1 RYRIDE
7 LLGSG
12 GMGAVFKGH
21 HIGLERDVAIKV
33 LHPSLGRDHEIS
45 ARFDR
50 EARSAS
56 RLDHPNCVSVT
67 DYGSTEDEMKFMVM
81 QLLEGNELGR
91 MLGQPLPAL
100 RAIELVLQIVR
111 ALEHAHAQGVV
122 HRDIKPEN
130 VFITR
135 DHAGREV
142 LKLVD
147 FGIAKIM
154 SADGGKRMTKV
165 GLVFGTPA
173 YMSPE
178 QAAGIEADERAD
190 LYSVGILLYEMLAG
204 KAPFDSPDPVALVRM
219 QITADPPRLPAEVP
233 PVLAACVE
241 RLLAKNRVERFQSAA
256 EVREVLEGVQAMLRG
271 DPTPSVELF
280 PRPSEPV
287 SLMPSTSS
295 SQIADPTAGTGE
307 ASAAARTV
315 AAGDSASAPITT
327 HTMPPSSGV
336 AKSSRAIVL
345 AVGAGLLAAGALWI
359 AFGREPVVTGGDAS
373 TTVAQPSAATRS
385 DEAPGGAAA
394 VAGPDDATLAEIDR
408 LIQSGELEDAD
419 KLLVTQRELF
429 PDQPQLSW
437 RWGRLL
443 AKRRNKKAQALVAY
457 GDALEADPA
466 LLDDKQFYAELHDLL
481 QIPALRD
488 DGLDLALEHMGK
500 YGHTFLL
507 DLVNNE
513 KKPLAYENRHRAL
526 EELATDSASW
536 ALVNRRLNI
545 ALDVLQAKQ
554 SITPCQAYDEA
565 LTNVAAMP
573 DYYFVSRVE
582 RSEVPLPGANAKT
595 GGEDPVLC
603 ATLPQRRADTL
614 ELLSALA
621 PEGADAPADEPKVP
635 AGKGGTASAAKKPA
649 PKHKTTTKK
658 ASPRKVDCNKFRGIF
673 KKQCW

>member
-1 RYRIDE
+1 MGTALASLHQDLRDLVGRTIADRYRVDE

-33 LHPSLGRDHEIS
+33 LHPSLGRDPDIS
-45 ARFDR
+45 ERFDR

-67 DYGSTEDEMKFMVM
+67 DYGSTEDQMKFMVM
-81 QLLEGNELGR
+81 QLLEGGELGR
-91 MLGQPLPAL
+91 VLGKPLPPL
-100 RAIELVLQIVR
+100 RAIELVLQIIR
-111 ALEHAHAQGVV
+111 GLEHAHAQGVV

-154 SADGGKRMTKV
+154 TVDGSKRMTKV

-190 LYSVGILLYEMLAG
+190 LYSVGVMMYEMLAG

-219 QITADPPRLPAEVP
+219 QITNDPSPLPSDVP

-241 RLLAKNRVERFQSAA
+241 RLLAKNRVERFQSAT
-256 EVREVLEGVQAMLRG
+256 EVREVLEGVHVMLRG
-271 DPTPSVELF
+271 DSMNSSVDF
-280 PRPSEPV
+280 P
-287 SLMPSTSS
+287 MPLTSS
-295 SQIADPTAGTGE
+295 MEAASGSLVRSLPTA
-307 ASAAARTV
+307 
-315 AAGDSASAPITT
+315 
-327 HTMPPSSGV
+327 PPSSPARKPILGRLVIALGAAALAGGLLWV
-336 AKSSRAIVL
+336 ALFGERAAAGPEPTAARAVAAPGGGATEL
-345 AVGAGLLAAGALWI
+345 AVAAVGGPDAGAL
-359 AFGREPVVTGGDAS
+359 
-373 TTVAQPSAATRS
+373 
-385 DEAPGGAAA
+385 
-394 VAGPDDATLAEIDR
+394 AELDR
-408 LIQSGELEDAD
+408 LLQSGELDGAET
-419 KLLVTQRELF
+419 LLVALR
-429 PDQPQLSW
+429 DQHPKHPQLSW

-443 AKRRNKKAQALVAY
+443 TKRRNRKAQALAAY
-457 GDALEADPA
+457 GHALEAEPA
-466 LLDDKQFYAELHDLL
+466 LLEDKHFYAELHDLL

-488 DGLDLALEHMGK
+488 DGLDLALRNMGK

-513 KKPLAYENRHRAL
+513 KKPLTYENRQRAL
-526 EELATDSASW
+526 EQLSTDSASW

-545 ALDVLQAKQ
+545 ALDVLQARQ
-554 SITPCQAYDEA
+554 SLTPCQAYDEA

-573 DYYFVSRVE
+573 DYWFYTRVE
-582 RSEVPLPGANAKT
+582 RSEVPPADVNAKT
-595 GGEDPVLC
+595 GREDPVLC
-603 ATLPQRRADTL
+603 ATLPQRKADTL

-621 PEGADAPADEPKVP
+621 PEVEGAAPAEGGAPADGKAP
-635 AGKGGTASAAKKPA
+635 ADAKAPA
-649 PKHKTTTKK
+649 PAASKSTKPDAKPK
-658 ASPRKVDCNKFRGIF
+658 AAPKKKVDCNKFRGIF

>member
-1 RYRIDE
+1 MGTALASLHQDLRDLVGRTIADRYRVDA

-33 LHPSLGRDHEIS
+33 LHPSLGRDPDIS
-45 ARFDR
+45 ERFDR

-81 QLLEGNELGR
+81 QLLEGGELGR
-91 MLGQPLPAL
+91 LLGKPLPPL
-100 RAIELVLQIVR
+100 RAIDLVLQIIR
-111 ALEHAHAQGVV
+111 GLEHAHAQGVV

-154 SADGGKRMTKV
+154 TVDGSKRMTKV

-190 LYSVGILLYEMLAG
+190 LYSVGVMLYEMLAG
-204 KAPFDSPDPVALVRM
+204 KPPFDSPDPVALVRM
-219 QITADPPRLPAEVP
+219 QITADPSPLPTEVP
-233 PVLAACVE
+233 PLLAACVE

-256 EVREVLEGVQAMLRG
+256 EVREVLEGVQMMLRG
-271 DPTPSVELF
+271 DGMTSSVDFPMPLTSSMEAASGSLVRGLQTAPSVPARRPILGKLVIATGAAALAGGLLWVALF
-280 PRPSEPV
+280 GERAAAKP
-287 SLMPSTSS
+287 
-295 SQIADPTAGTGE
+295 DPTAAPAVAAPGGE
-307 ASAAARTV
+307 ISVAAA
-315 AAGDSASAPITT
+315 
-327 HTMPPSSGV
+327 
-336 AKSSRAIVL
+336 
-345 AVGAGLLAAGALWI
+345 AVGGPDAGAL
-359 AFGREPVVTGGDAS
+359 
-373 TTVAQPSAATRS
+373 
-385 DEAPGGAAA
+385 
-394 VAGPDDATLAEIDR
+394 AELDR
-408 LIQSGELEDAD
+408 LLQSGELDGAET
-419 KLLVTQRELF
+419 LLVALR
-429 PDQPQLSW
+429 DQHPKHPQLSW

-443 AKRRNKKAQALVAY
+443 AKRKNRKAQALAAY
-457 GDALEADPA
+457 GHALEADPT
-466 LLDDKQFYAELHDLL
+466 LLEDKHFYAELHDLL

-488 DGLDLALEHMGK
+488 DGLDLALRNMGK

-513 KKPLAYENRHRAL
+513 KKPLTYENRQRAL
-526 EELATDSASW
+526 EQLATDSASW

-545 ALDVLQAKQ
+545 ALDVLQARQ
-554 SITPCQAYDEA
+554 SLTPCQAYDEA

-573 DYYFVSRVE
+573 DYWFYTRVE
-582 RSEVPLPGANAKT
+582 RSEVPPADVNAKT
-595 GGEDPVLC
+595 GREDPVLC
-603 ATLPQRRADTL
+603 ATLPQRKADTL

-621 PEGADAPADEPKVP
+621 PEAPAPPESVALDAKVDAKADPKAQP
-635 AGKGGTASAAKKPA
+635 SASKGGKPESKPKAA
-649 PKHKTTTKK
+649 PKK
-658 ASPRKVDCNKFRGIF
+658 KVDCNKFRGIF

>member
-1 RYRIDE
+1 MGTALANLHQDLRDLVGRTIADRYRVDE

-33 LHPSLGRDHEIS
+33 LHPSLGNDPEIS

-67 DYGSTEDEMKFMVM
+67 DYGSTEDDMKFMVM
-81 QLLEGNELGR
+81 QLLEGGELGGL
-91 MLGQPLPAL
+91 LGKPLPPL

-111 ALEHAHAQGVV
+111 GLEHAHAQGVV

-130 VFITR
+130 VFLTH
-135 DHAGREV
+135 DHSGREV

-154 SADGGKRMTKV
+154 TLEGGKRMTQV

-190 LYSVGILLYEMLAG
+190 LYSVGVMLYEMLSG
-204 KAPFDSPDPVALVRM
+204 KPPFDSPDPVVLVRM
-219 QITADPPRLPAEVP
+219 QITADPQPLPSEVP

-241 RLLAKNRVERFQSAA
+241 RLLAKNRVERFQSAT
-256 EVREVLEGVQAMLRG
+256 EVREVLEGVHSMLRG
-271 DPTPSVELF
+271 DVTSSVEF
-280 PRPSEPV
+280 P
-287 SLMPSTSS
+287 MPLTSS
-295 SQIADPTAGTGE
+295 VEVATG
-307 ASAAARTV
+307 SFSRPLPLPPV
-315 AAGDSASAPITT
+315 QVSAPRRSWAPRIFFY
-327 HTMPPSSGV
+327 SGMAALAGGVLWLALVGDRAV
-336 AKSSRAIVL
+336 ADSESADGAASVL
-345 AVGAGLLAAGALWI
+345 GFERVQGEVALAA
-359 AFGREPVVTGGDAS
+359 EQPD
-373 TTVAQPSAATRS
+373 PSA
-385 DEAPGGAAA
+385 
-394 VAGPDDATLAEIDR
+394 LAELDR
-408 LIQSGELEDAD
+408 LIQSGELEGAET
-419 KLLVTQRELF
+419 LLVAMRDRY
-429 PDQPQLSW
+429 PKHPQLSW

-443 AKRRNKKAQALVAY
+443 TKRKNKKAQALAAY
-457 GDALEADPA
+457 GHAMEGDPTLLE
-466 LLDDKQFYAELHDLL
+466 DKYFYAEVHDLMQL
-481 QIPALRD
+481 PALRD
-488 DGLDLALEHMGK
+488 EALDLALREMGK
-500 YGHTFLL
+500 YSHTFLL

-513 KKPLAYENRHRAL
+513 KKPLTYENRQRAL
-526 EELATDSASW
+526 EELSTDSASW

-554 SITPCQAYDEA
+554 SLTPCQAYDEA

-573 DYYFVSRVE
+573 DYWFYTRVE
-582 RSEVPLPGANAKT
+582 RSEVPPADTNAKT
-595 GGEDPVLC
+595 GREDPVLC
-603 ATLPQRRADTL
+603 ATLPQRKADTL

-621 PEGADAPADEPKVP
+621 PEAEVPADE
-635 AGKGGTASAAKKPA
+635 AAAAEAAKADAAKAPA
-649 PKHKTTTKK
+649 PAKK
-658 ASPRKVDCNKFRGIF
+658 AAPKKSTRKKVDCNKFRGIF

>member
-1 RYRIDE
+1 MSTALANLHQDLRDLVGRTIADRYRVDE

-33 LHPSLGRDHEIS
+33 LHPSLGHDPEIS

-67 DYGSTEDEMKFMVM
+67 DYGSTEDDMKFMVM
-81 QLLEGNELGR
+81 QLLEGTELGR
-91 MLGQPLPAL
+91 VLGKPLAPL

-111 ALEHAHAQGVV
+111 GLEHAHAQGVV

-135 DHAGREV
+135 DHSGREV

-154 SADGGKRMTKV
+154 TVDGGKRMTQV

-190 LYSVGILLYEMLAG
+190 LYSVGVMLYEMLAG
-204 KAPFDSPDPVALVRM
+204 KPPFDSPDPVVLVRM
-219 QITADPPRLPAEVP
+219 QITADPQPLPSDVP

-241 RLLAKNRVERFQSAA
+241 RLLAKNRVERFQSAT
-256 EVREVLEGVQAMLRG
+256 EVREVLEGVHAMLRG
-271 DPTPSVELF
+271 DVTSSVEF
-280 PRPSEPV
+280 P
-287 SLMPSTSS
+287 MPLTSS
-295 SQIADPTAGTGE
+295 VEVASGSVVRPLPAEPAAAPARSQIPRVILGVGAATLAGVVLWVALAGERAAADGE
-307 ASAAARTV
+307 SSPGSAAPASDSARVDSELAV
-315 AAGDSASAPITT
+315 AAELPD
-327 HTMPPSSGV
+327 
-336 AKSSRAIVL
+336 
-345 AVGAGLLAAGALWI
+345 
-359 AFGREPVVTGGDAS
+359 VTA
-373 TTVAQPSAATRS
+373 
-385 DEAPGGAAA
+385 
-394 VAGPDDATLAEIDR
+394 LAEIDR
-408 LIQSGELEDAD
+408 LIQSGELEGAET
-419 KLLVTQRELF
+419 LLVAMRDRY
-429 PDQPQLSW
+429 PKHPQLSW

-443 AKRRNKKAQALVAY
+443 TKRKNKKAQALAAY
-457 GDALEADPA
+457 GHAIEADRS
-466 LLDDKQFYAELHDLL
+466 LLDDKYFYAEIHDLL

-488 DGLDLALEHMGK
+488 DALDLALREMGK

-507 DLVNNE
+507 ELVNNE
-513 KKPLAYENRHRAL
+513 KKPLTYENRQRAL
-526 EELATDSASW
+526 EELSTDSTSW

-545 ALDVLQAKQ
+545 ALDVLQARQ
-554 SITPCQAYDEA
+554 SLSPCQAYDEA

-573 DYYFVSRVE
+573 DYWFYTRVE
-582 RSEVPLPGANAKT
+582 RSEVPPADTNAKN
-595 GGEDPVLC
+595 GREDPVLC
-603 ATLPQRRADTL
+603 ATLPQRKADTL

-621 PEGADAPADEPKVP
+621 PEDVVAEEAAAAEAKAPAP
-635 AGKGGTASAAKKPA
+635 AKSTSTKPAAKKSSSKKPT
-649 PKHKTTTKK
+649 PK
-658 ASPRKVDCNKFRGIF
+658 KVDCNKFRGIF

>member
-1 RYRIDE
+1 MSTALASLHQELRDLVGRTIADRYRVDE

-33 LHPSLGRDHEIS
+33 LHPSLGHDPEIS

-81 QLLEGNELGR
+81 QLLEGGELGR
-91 MLGQPLPAL
+91 VLGKPLPPL

-111 ALEHAHAQGVV
+111 GLEHAHSQGVV

-130 VFITR
+130 VFVTH
-135 DHAGREV
+135 DHSGREV

-154 SADGGKRMTKV
+154 TVDGGKRMTQV

-190 LYSVGILLYEMLAG
+190 LYSVGVMLYEMLAG
-204 KAPFDSPDPVALVRM
+204 KPPFDSPDPVVLVRM
-219 QITADPPRLPAEVP
+219 QITADPQPLPSEVP

-241 RLLAKNRVERFQSAA
+241 RLLAKNRVERFQSAT
-256 EVREVLEGVQAMLRG
+256 EVREVLEGVHMMLRG
-271 DPTPSVELF
+271 DV
-280 PRPSEPV
+280 
-287 SLMPSTSS
+287 TSS
-295 SQIADPTAGTGE
+295 MDFPMPQTSSMEAASGSFSRPLPLPPTA
-307 ASAAARTV
+307 APARER
-315 AAGDSASAPITT
+315 S
-327 HTMPPSSGV
+327 
-336 AKSSRAIVL
+336 VL
-345 AVGAGLLAAGALWI
+345 P
-359 AFGREPVVTGGDAS
+359 RVVLFT
-373 TTVAQPSAATRS
+373 
-385 DEAPGGAAA
+385 GAAA
-394 VAGPDDATLAEIDR
+394 LAGTLLWVALAGERAAADSEPTAAVSGPPEIERVDGEVAIAAASPDPSALAELDR
-408 LIQSGELEDAD
+408 LIQSGELEGAET
-419 KLLVTQRELF
+419 LLVAMRDRY
-429 PDQPQLSW
+429 PKHPQLSW

-443 AKRRNKKAQALVAY
+443 TKRKNKKAQALAAY
-457 GDALEADPA
+457 GHAIEGDLG
-466 LLDDKQFYAELHDLL
+466 LLDDKYFYAEIHDLM

-488 DGLDLALEHMGK
+488 EALDLALREMGK
-500 YGHTFLL
+500 YSHTFLL

-513 KKPLAYENRHRAL
+513 KKPLSYENRQRAL
-526 EELATDSASW
+526 EELSTDAASW

-554 SITPCQAYDEA
+554 SLTPCQAYDEA
-565 LTNVAAMP
+565 LTNVAAAP
-573 DYYFVSRVE
+573 DYWFYTRVE
-582 RSEVPLPGANAKT
+582 RSEVPPADTNAKT
-595 GGEDPVLC
+595 GREDPVLC
-603 ATLPQRRADTL
+603 ATLPQRKADTL

-621 PEGADAPADEPKVP
+621 PEGTEVPTDDATTPDGKPNGKPDAKAPPA
-635 AGKGGTASAAKKPA
+635 ASKKPVAKKSA
-649 PKHKTTTKK
+649 PRK
-658 ASPRKVDCNKFRGIF
+658 KVDCNKFRGIF